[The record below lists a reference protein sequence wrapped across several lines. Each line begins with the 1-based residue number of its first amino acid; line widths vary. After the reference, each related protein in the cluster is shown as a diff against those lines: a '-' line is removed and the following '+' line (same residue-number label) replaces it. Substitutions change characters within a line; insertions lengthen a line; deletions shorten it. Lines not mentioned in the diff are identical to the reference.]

1 MTTLTAGNV
10 TFWNYSYYYSMKTM
24 MITPEGLEKL
34 KAELDHLWR
43 IERPDT
49 TQKVT
54 WAASLGD
61 RSENADYHYN
71 KKRLREIDKRIL
83 YLRKCIDDLKV
94 INYNP
99 YQEGKVMFGAWVTI
113 ENDKGLKNR
122 LRIVGG
128 EELIGAKDYIS
139 MDSPMAQALLKKEVG
154 DEVVVK
160 TPARQFVWRITK
172 IEYQK

>member
-1 MTTLTAGNV
+1 
-10 TFWNYSYYYSMKTM
+10 MKSLL
-24 MITPEGLEKL
+24 ITPEGLEKL

-43 IERPDT
+43 VERPDT
-49 TQKVT
+49 TQKVA

-71 KKRLREIDKRIL
+71 KKRLREIDRRIL
-83 YLRKCIDDLKV
+83 YLRKCIDELKV
-94 INYNP
+94 VHYSS
-99 YQEGKVMFGAWVTI
+99 YQEGKVMFGAWVEI
-113 ENDKGLKNR
+113 ESRPDNYREQSGGKAMKNR
-122 LRIVGG
+122 FRIVGS

-160 TPARQFVWRITK
+160 TATRQFVWRIVK

>member
-1 MTTLTAGNV
+1 
-10 TFWNYSYYYSMKTM
+10 MKTM

-49 TQKVT
+49 TQKVN

-113 ENDKGLKNR
+113 ENDKNMKNC

-154 DEVVVK
+154 DEVIVK
-160 TPARQFVWRITK
+160 TPAREFVWRITK